1 MNSSNMIFKLEL
13 GKHTAPAT
21 EGGQNEDHYGF
32 YFPQQPEVLLLR
44 GQMFLVA
51 DGNGKAGLGAFASK
65 LVVQTIIQ
73 EYFEEPWIG
82 TVEEMLTKSLLKANR
97 VLIDANR
104 ENQTGDRL
112 TCSVTCGV
120 VHQEHLYLAHIGTC
134 QAYFTSNQLF
144 EILTQSHSFNVDKP
158 VQEVSALGEQKG
170 SVLVR
175 ALGIDENPQID
186 LIKRR
191 LQINDQVLICSDG
204 VVKAIEEREVQ
215 GIMSSNPIQSA
226 TELLVDRA
234 RRGTPPDDATA
245 LIVKIK
251 SIRRVDADDGTGSR
265 SYETTEPA
273 ERQIVIKG
281 VRYRSTWQEEQ
292 LPPITEEIADDFSQD
307 RDMRRPV
314 MKRKTSRLTAKP
326 DFSWRQIF
334 NILTIVAFVV
344 FAVYLAIR
352 YLPNLLQRDEGET
365 TTTITQEDVT
375 LKPIKEPPKSKESEI
390 STITSPDAGEQF
402 DVSEGDVE
410 KATTQAVGSIR
421 VVLIDGTFK
430 PNINWRTLLD
440 GMKLISSQDRISQ
453 VKSTIRLTKSKILWL
468 RNGDPDREQLAKQR
482 ATQYQQICIQSLG
495 ITPEVSPL
503 DLTLVLGANFKS
515 PKLLGGTATETAS
528 AGLDYYL
535 EILNGTPTPGLARRV
550 SDLLDNRIIA
560 GKRLVVVDYRNADKK
575 NYPSSFIKCAVEQN
589 GLAEELKSLLRQPIT
604 INNSGLYDIKLVFG
618 ADVQ

>member
-51 DGNGKAGLGAFASK
+51 DGNGGAGLGAFASK

-104 ENQTGDRL
+104 ENQTGARL

-134 QAYFTSNQLF
+134 QAYFISNQLF
-144 EILTQSHSFNVDKP
+144 EILTQSHSFNVDKSN
-158 VQEVSALGEQKG
+158 QEINIPGEQNG

-204 VVKAIEEREVQ
+204 VVKAIDEREVQ
-215 GIMSSNPIQSA
+215 GVMSSNPIQSA
-226 TELLVDRA
+226 TEQLVDRA
-234 RRGTPPDDATA
+234 RRSNSPDDATA

-251 SIRRVDADDGTGSR
+251 SIRRIDAEDGAGSR
-265 SYETTEPA
+265 SYEAEPA

-292 LPPITEEIADDFSQD
+292 LPPIAEEIADDFSQD

-344 FAVYLAIR
+344 FAVYLAIK
-352 YLPNLLQRDEGET
+352 YLPNLLQRDEGEA
-365 TTTITQEDVT
+365 TTTITQEDI
-375 LKPIKEPPKSKESEI
+375 KPKPMKEQPKSEEREI
-390 STITSPDAGEQF
+390 STVTSPDAGEQF
-402 DVSEGDVE
+402 DFSEGDLA
-410 KATTQAVGSIR
+410 KTTTQAVEGVR

-430 PNINWRTLLD
+430 PNINWRAVLD

-453 VKSTIRLTKSKILWL
+453 VKSTIRLPKSKILWL

-482 ATQYQQICIQSLG
+482 ATQYQQICTQSFG
-495 ITPEVSPL
+495 ISPEVFPL

-515 PKLLGGTATETAS
+515 PKLLGGTATETAG

-550 SDLLDNRIIA
+550 SDLLDNRSIA

-575 NYPSSFIKCAVEQN
+575 NYPSSFIKCAAAQN
-589 GLAEELKSLLRQPIT
+589 GLAEEIKSLLRQPIT